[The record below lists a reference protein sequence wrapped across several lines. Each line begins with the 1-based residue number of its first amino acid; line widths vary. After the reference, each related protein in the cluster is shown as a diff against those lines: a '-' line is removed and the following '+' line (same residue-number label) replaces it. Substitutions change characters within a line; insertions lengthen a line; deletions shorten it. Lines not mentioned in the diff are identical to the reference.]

1 MRSLFL
7 KIFLWFWL
15 SVVLV
20 SLTMAI
26 IAGVTQFN
34 SANTDWQNQAIVA
47 GWAARSVNIY
57 EREGAEAL
65 KRYFEDLP
73 KRPMYTYLLDEHGTE
88 VLGQKLPE
96 QALRLVNK
104 GFDDKSLPALL
115 FGPGAKG
122 DERDNPLRYA
132 PVPPKGAPGQPLRV
146 APVPEHPKD
155 ARSTGPIVALEDIR
169 HVLVAADQ
177 VVGPS
182 GRRYTFLIAIPPLS
196 IKTVLASLRISVVTR
211 LAAGLF
217 LVGIFCFWLARHIT
231 APVVQLREAA
241 GQIADGHL
249 SARVP
254 PALHKRRD
262 EIGLLGQHF
271 DRMAERIESLV
282 AGQQRLLSTVSHEL
296 RSPLTRLSLAA
307 GLLRQCSPEETEDYL
322 DRIELETEQLDKLIS
337 QLLTLSRIE
346 SGADTGPRKEDI
358 DLANLVQEIAVD
370 GNFEAQARSCMV
382 CVGPLD
388 SCVTTGAPDQIRRAI
403 ENVVRNAIR
412 YTKVHSQVEITVR
425 HQGESPFATALIR
438 VRDYGPGVP
447 DSDLA
452 KIFLPFYRVTS
463 TDGSST
469 NGTGLGLAIT
479 ERIVRMHGGTV
490 RAVNA
495 RDGGLL
501 VELTLPLKA

>member
-34 SANTDWQNQAIVA
+34 SENTDWQNQAIVA

-73 KRPMYTYLLDEHGTE
+73 KRPMYAYLLDEHGTE

-96 QALRLVNK
+96 LSRYY
-104 GFDDKSLPALL
+104 
-115 FGPGAKG
+115 FG
-122 DERDNPLRYA
+122 DTNPLFTSRS
-132 PVPPKGAPGQPLRV
+132 
-146 APVPEHPKD
+146 PEHPKD
-155 ARSTGPIVALEDIR
+155 ARSTAPI
-169 HVLVAADQ
+169 LVAADQ

-262 EIGLLGQHF
+262 EIGVLGQHF

-307 GLLRQCSPEETEDYL
+307 GLLRQCPPEEIEEYL
-322 DRIELETEQLDKLIS
+322 DRIELETEQLDKLIA
-337 QLLTLSRIE
+337 QLLTLSRVE
-346 SGADTGPRKEDI
+346 SGADAGLAKEEI
-358 DLANLVQEIAVD
+358 DLAGLIQEIAVD
-370 GNFEAQARSCMV
+370 GNFEARARSCMV
-382 CVGPLD
+382 CVGPVE
-388 SCVTTGAPDQIRRAI
+388 SCVTKGVPDQVRRAI

-412 YTKVHSQVEITVR
+412 YTKAHSQVEITIR
-425 HQGESPFATALIR
+425 RQGESPFATSLIQ
-438 VRDYGPGVP
+438 VRDYGPGVR

-452 KIFLPFYRVTS
+452 KIFQPFYRVPS
-463 TDGSST
+463 ADGSTT

-479 ERIVRMHGGTV
+479 ERIVRMHGGAV

-495 RDGGLL
+495 PGGGLL
-501 VELTLPLKA
+501 VELTFPLKA